1 MSEPEPIFA
10 SSSDNRPDAGV
21 GLAALSTVVPAVLWL
36 AMLLYF
42 ASWRGAGL
50 TTLAAL
56 LVGSLAWRRYD
67 AVSAR
72 RALASWGCYLN
83 PGYTGPIDFVLS
95 AESGVRTLEMR
106 EVNREDMDT
115 RVMLEDGAVLDWISG
130 TLHDSRDARFTAAL
144 NRHSLLV
151 YDRQRHL
158 VYRYLLSDAARRY
171 QKAFTS
177 HADGLAIDERA
188 LQALLDASLC
198 TPLSF
203 YQGLWLE
210 ASLLPPSIA
219 HASQSNL
226 TRQLPGGLRLEA
238 VAAFPDDLRT
248 LERPLGAL
256 ATPLY
261 RLWLGGAP
269 TFLWLQAGDLNQA
282 KASSDGRTLIV
293 PGVSVDPGGKVLRPR
308 LFIWRA
314 ASASDDR
321 KGREGRWHSL
331 DPLFYQLPQDG
342 QLGRVEK
349 IDGDRALLHCTRVS
363 RWRRSPNVTTSWQV
377 RPLKVTTV
385 QRDGQYLCWLKLP
398 E

>member
-50 TTLAAL
+50 ATLAAL
-56 LVGSLAWRRYD
+56 LVGWLAGRRYD

-72 RALASWGCYLN
+72 RALASWGSYLN

-95 AESGVRTLEMR
+95 VESGVRTLEMR
-106 EVNREDMDT
+106 EVNREDMDA
-115 RVMLEDGAVLDWISG
+115 RVMLEDGAVLDWVSG

-144 NRHSLLV
+144 NHRSLLV

-171 QKAFTS
+171 NKAFTL
-177 HADGLAIDERA
+177 HADGLAIDERS

-210 ASLLPPSIA
+210 SSLLPPA
-219 HASQSNL
+219 NPANPAT

-238 VAAFPDDLRT
+238 VAARPSDLRT
-248 LERPLGAL
+248 LERPLDAL

-293 PGVSVDPGGKVLRPR
+293 PGVSVDAGGKVLRPR

-314 ASASDDR
+314 AS
-321 KGREGRWHSL
+321 GRHGARWHSL
-331 DPLFYQLPQDG
+331 DPVFYQLPQDG

-363 RWRRSPNVTTSWQV
+363 RWPRKPSVTTSWQV
-377 RPLKVTTV
+377 RPLKISAT
-385 QRDGQYLCWLKLP
+385 QRNGQWLCWLKLP
-398 E
+398 G